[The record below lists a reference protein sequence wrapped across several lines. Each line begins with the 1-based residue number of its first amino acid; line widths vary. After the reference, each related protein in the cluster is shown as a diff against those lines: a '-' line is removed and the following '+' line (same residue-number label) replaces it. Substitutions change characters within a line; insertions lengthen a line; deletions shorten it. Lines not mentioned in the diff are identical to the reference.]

1 MAQLLPAYSGLHGD
15 FCCGCRDSCSEA
27 EVECGDAFWL
37 FSAPFYIPISRRSDE
52 DSRRIDISLPLL
64 LSTLLL
70 YLLPLFSA
78 VLKLYWFIKISTT
91 TTTTATTASTHST
104 LQFACRLLLFFIISL
119 SSSFLRRHTQSM
131 AASRAPKKWLSF
143 IHPPRGTLR
152 CYCAAGNCSMR

>member
-15 FCCGCRDSCSEA
+15 FCCGCRDSCLQA
-27 EVECGDAFWL
+27 EVECRDAFWL

-70 YLLPLFSA
+70 YLLPLSSA
-78 VLKLYWFIKISTT
+78 VLKLCWFIKISTT

-104 LQFACRLLLFFIISL
+104 LQFACRLLLFFHHFFEFFFSPATHTINGCFKGTEEMAVFHSPTKGDTSL
-119 SSSFLRRHTQSM
+119 LLCC
-131 AASRAPKKWLSF
+131 W
-143 IHPPRGTLR
+143 
-152 CYCAAGNCSMR
+152 